1 MWKKKSKKKKRYI
14 KGKTLIPD
22 SDQSGESDN
31 DSIE

>member
-1 MWKKKSKKKKRYI
+1 MKKEI
-14 KGKTLIPD
+14 KEKEEVHQRKNTNPD

>member
-1 MWKKKSKKKKRYI
+1 MKKEI
-14 KGKTLIPD
+14 KEKEEVHQRKTLIPD